1 MIFVYF
7 LIFAMPFY
15 HHPIIDSGS
24 GMLTPTKAMG
34 VLGLATAGL
43 YVIRR
48 HVPDYLQT
56 RQAKLFL
63 AMVALAFVSFLI
75 HGRPPNLEEVG
86 SPIVNY
92 ASMVVFFVIVV
103 SLVDTTEKIR
113 HTLLVANVSIAF
125 ASLYILREY
134 QEYHTVSSGFRPGG
148 KVLGDAN
155 YFSLAAMLTLPIGY
169 FYLMSEPRPFYRRVT
184 VVCVL
189 ITSVAIAVSGSRGGL
204 LALFAFIAFVV
215 MRSRRRLRNFCLL
228 VLILIPPM
236 LLVPKNPISRM
247 LKPDVA
253 DRLAVR
259 TRIETWKAGIRM
271 CKEHPLMGIGLGEFK
286 TLIGTYAEDP
296 RLSKLAHNT
305 YLEIAA
311 ELGIVCL
318 IVYLFLIFETYR
330 SLRWTSEIA
339 KRMHAPL
346 LYGIAT
352 GMQGGIVGFL
362 VSSFFLSAE
371 YVKVFWFY
379 VFFSIVLVR
388 VSRAW
393 ARQQLK
399 PSRAN
404 MGLHG

>member
-15 HHPIIDSGS
+15 HQPIIDSGA
-24 GMLTPTKAMG
+24 GLLTPTKAVG
-34 VLGLATAGL
+34 VLGLAAAVL

-48 HVPDYLQT
+48 GIPDYLAT
-56 RQAKLFL
+56 RQAKLFM
-63 AMVALAFVSFLI
+63 AMVLLAFLSFLI

-92 ASMVVFFVIVV
+92 ASMVVLFVIVV
-103 SLVDTTEKIR
+103 SLVDTPEKIR
-113 HTLLVANVSIAF
+113 RTLLVANISLAF

-134 QEYHTVSSGFRPGG
+134 QEYHLVSSAFRPGG
-148 KVLGDAN
+148 KVVGDAN

-169 FYLMSEPRPFYRRVT
+169 FYLLSETRPFYRRVT
-184 VVCVL
+184 LLCVL

-271 CKEHPLMGIGLGEFK
+271 CEDHPLMGIGLGEFK

-305 YLEIAA
+305 YLEVAA
-311 ELGIVCL
+311 ELGIL
-318 IVYLFLIFETYR
+318 SLLVYLFLILETYR
-330 SLRWTSEIA
+330 SLRWTTELA
-339 KRMHAPL
+339 RRLKAPL
-346 LYGIAT
+346 LYGVAT

-393 ARQQLK
+393 ARQQNKVARVHSQL
-399 PSRAN
+399 
-404 MGLHG
+404 G